1 MRWGF
6 GEIVALTVGAAAALA
21 GVAIYSG
28 AQYIVNQLTKPQP
41 DDPQADFT
49 FTPWEL
55 GVPWEDVRF
64 STRGGTHEVHG
75 WWLPQATTERIIIAC
90 AGYRGTKA
98 DLLGISTQLWKAG
111 NSVLLIDFY
120 GHGMD
125 RGVPITLA
133 HREVNDFLGAV
144 DYAAGRAPEARL
156 GAIGFSMGAAVVIQ
170 GAARDERVQVVV
182 ADSPFATHH
191 AVVEAQF
198 RTTLPFVPPAPFLA
212 MADTILQ
219 RRVGYRFR
227 EVEPLRD
234 VRGIAPRPILIIHST
249 GDTIIPYQHS
259 MQIYEAAGEPKALWL
274 VDDVPHC
281 GAYFI
286 DRVAYCD
293 YVAQYFAQVLAPV
306 GVAALASPPAAP
318 SSANPGEI
326 TTKKRVRGIE
336 RALD

>member
-1 MRWGF
+1 MRWGL
-6 GEIVALTVGAAAALA
+6 GEIVALTVGATAALA
-21 GVAIYSG
+21 GVSIYSG
-28 AQYIVNQLTKPQP
+28 ARYIVNQLTKPQP
-41 DDPQADFT
+41 NDPQADFT

-55 GVPWEDVRF
+55 GVPWEDVHF
-64 STRGGTHEVHG
+64 PTRGGSHEVHG
-75 WWLPQATTERIIIAC
+75 WWLPQDTTERVIIAC

-133 HREVNDFLGAV
+133 YREVNDFLGAV
-144 DYAAGRAPEARL
+144 DYAATRAPAALL

-170 GAARDERVQVVV
+170 GTARDERVQVVV

-191 AVVEAQF
+191 DVVEVQF
-198 RTTLPFVPPAPFLA
+198 RTILPMVPPAPFLA
-212 MADTILQ
+212 VADSILQ
-219 RRVGYRFR
+219 RRLGYRFR

-234 VRGIAPRPILIIHST
+234 VKGIAPRPILIIHST
-249 GDTIIPYQHS
+249 GDKIIPYQHS
-259 MQIYEAAGEPKALWL
+259 VQIYEAAGEPKALWI

-286 DRVAYCD
+286 DRKAYCD
-293 YVAQYFAQVLAPV
+293 YVANFFAQVLSPV
-306 GVAALASPPAAP
+306 GVAATPSPMSASSVDAEGII
-318 SSANPGEI
+318 S
-326 TTKKRVRGIE
+326 KKRVRGIE